1 MVLWLIVSGIRSAS
15 NAISKALKGDDSQ
28 KPIESSGGWQKPQA
42 VEKSQQK
49 SKWG

>member
-28 KPIESSGGWQKPQA
+28 KVVFFQFYKAEN
-42 VEKSQQK
+42 V
-49 SKWG
+49 